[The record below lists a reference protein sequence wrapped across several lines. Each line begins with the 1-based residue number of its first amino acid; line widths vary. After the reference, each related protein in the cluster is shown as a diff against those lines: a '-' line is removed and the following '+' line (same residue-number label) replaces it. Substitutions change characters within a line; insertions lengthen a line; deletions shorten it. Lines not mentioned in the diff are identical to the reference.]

1 MRTWSAGTAARLSKP
16 KFPKQKL
23 GSQKGTPLQPK
34 VTELHI
40 AHMLFQE
47 AAEVW
52 LATRTSY
59 IYGKT
64 FHE

>member
-1 MRTWSAGTAARLSKP
+1 
-16 KFPKQKL
+16 
-23 GSQKGTPLQPK
+23 
-34 VTELHI
+34 
-40 AHMLFQE
+40 MLFQE

-52 LATRTSY
+52 LATRTYY